1 MRVKRPW
8 AREEVDAMCVKEH
21 WPEEEVDVMRVLS
34 AVVKKDLRGRWC
46 PRNGIT
52 EDIRLE

>member
-21 WPEEEVDVMRVLS
+21 WPEEEVDAMRVLS
-34 AVVKKDLRGRWC
+34 AVVKKDPRGRWC
-46 PRNGIT
+46 PRKGIT